1 MGILSIPVSEDDES
15 SDFVT
20 HIVPIWTR
28 QKYNWWLFFH
38 LQLEKIA
45 VVPID
50 YPQVPKGQARI
61 RVMIHPANT
70 EAEVDY
76 LAATICNWA
85 KEMIDIEEGGEKGKI
100 PKAAQQIYALMAA
113 NA

>member
-1 MGILSIPVSEDDES
+1 MGMLSIPVSEDYES
-15 SDFVT
+15 QDFVV

-38 LQLEKIA
+38 LQLNKIA

-50 YPQVPKGQARI
+50 YPQVPKGKSRV
-61 RVMIHPANT
+61 RVMMHAGNT

-76 LAATICNWA
+76 LAATICNFA
-85 KEMIDIEEGGEKGKI
+85 TEMIEIEEGRGNEKT
-100 PKAAQQIYALMAA
+100 PKAAQQVHALMAA